1 MSLSDRRT
9 FLTLLAAPLALSAC
23 GFRPIYGDGT
33 AADAM
38 HGRIAL
44 GEFSGLSGFQMREE
58 PETNLG
64 PATNATHI
72 LNVDLSIER
81 KGLAITS
88 DGSITRYNLN
98 GVATF
103 AVSQLG
109 GGVVLSGS
117 VSALTAYNATAN
129 AYATRVA
136 EQDAIRRLAK
146 TLADK
151 VTTQLAITAEDWL
164 R

>member
-1 MSLSDRRT
+1 MSLSNRRQ
-9 FLTLLAAPLALSAC
+9 FLTLLAAPLVLSAC
-23 GFRPIYGDGT
+23 GFRPIYGEGS

-38 HGRIAL
+38 HGRVAL
-44 GEFSGLSGFQMREE
+44 GEFTNLSGFQMREE
-58 PETNLG
+58 LETNLG
-64 PATNATHI
+64 RAVNATHI

-81 KGLAITS
+81 KGLAITP
-88 DGSITRYNLN
+88 DGSITRYNLS
-98 GVATF
+98 GVANF
-103 AVSQLG
+103 VVSNLG

-136 EQDAIRRLAK
+136 EQDANRRLAK
-146 TLADK
+146 TLADDI
-151 VTTQLAITAEDWL
+151 TTQLAISAEDWL

>member
-1 MSLSDRRT
+1 MSLSNRRN
-9 FLTLLAAPLALSAC
+9 FLTLLATPLALSAC
-23 GFRPIYGDGT
+23 GFRPIYGEGT

-44 GEFSGLSGFQMREE
+44 GEFTGLSGFQMREE
-58 PETNLG
+58 LETNLG
-64 PATNATHI
+64 PATAATHV
-72 LNVDLSIER
+72 LNVDLTITR

-98 GVATF
+98 GVAKF
-103 AVSQLG
+103 AVSELG

-136 EQDAIRRLAK
+136 EQDANRRLAK
-146 TLADK
+146 TLADEI
-151 VTTQLAITAEDWL
+151 TTQLAITAKDWL

>member
-1 MSLSDRRT
+1 MSLSNRRN
-9 FLTLLAAPLALSAC
+9 FLALLATPLALSAC
-23 GFRPIYGDGT
+23 GFRPIYGEGS

-38 HGRIAL
+38 QGRVAL
-44 GEFSGLSGFQMREE
+44 GDFSGLSGFHMREE
-58 PETNLG
+58 LETNLG
-64 PATNATHI
+64 PATTATHV
-72 LNVDLSIER
+72 LNVDLTITR

-98 GVATF
+98 GVAKYT
-103 AVSQLG
+103 VSELG
-109 GGVVLSGS
+109 GSIVLSGS

-136 EQDAIRRLAK
+136 EQDANRRLAK
-146 TLADK
+146 TLADE
-151 VTTQLAITAEDWL
+151 VTTQLAISAEDWL